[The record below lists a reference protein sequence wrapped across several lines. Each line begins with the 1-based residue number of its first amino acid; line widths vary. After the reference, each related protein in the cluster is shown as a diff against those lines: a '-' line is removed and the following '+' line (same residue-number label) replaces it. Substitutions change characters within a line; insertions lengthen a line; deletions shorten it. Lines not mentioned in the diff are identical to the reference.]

1 VLGTLSLLLLTLG
14 VAVWV
19 GSRREQ
25 DVERIIQR
33 WSAAHRVDPLLVRA
47 MIRAESG
54 FRPAVVSR
62 KGAVGLMQL
71 RPDTAQEIAGKIGL
85 RGFQAERLTEP
96 ETNIRLGTF
105 YLAELLRRFPD
116 RRLALAAYNAGPTR
130 VSGWMRQHPK
140 ADAATV
146 LRRAG
151 FRETR
156 DYVAQVL
163 RYLERG

>member
-1 VLGTLSLLLLTLG
+1 MLGVLSLLLGTLG
-14 VAVWV
+14 VALWV

-25 DVERIIQR
+25 GVDRIIQR

-54 FRPAVVSR
+54 FRPAVVSH

-71 RPDTAQEIAGKIGL
+71 RPDTAQEVAGKLGL
-85 RGFQAERLTEP
+85 SGFRPERLTDP
-96 ETNIRLGTF
+96 ETNIRLGTW
-105 YLAELLRRFPD
+105 YLAELLKRFPD

-146 LRRAG
+146 LRKAG
-151 FRETR
+151 YRETR

-163 RYLERG
+163 RYLEQG